1 MDPLCIA
8 SREYHA
14 ARREAGLAGA
24 SEEEAKEAG
33 GIAYRAAKIRLGIA
47 SARDLD

>member
-8 SREYHA
+8 SRDYHA